1 MLELGVDDYIRTKDN
16 RIAIVNKIEPHII
29 VGFFDDDSEKSLSI
43 NEIKEVILGNSS
55 LNIGDRVKL
64 ETVFYKEASEENPHD
79 CLGTVIDYDGYWF
92 YVDWDNGQW
101 NTYRKLDADL
111 TVVK

>member
-29 VGFFDDDSEKSLSI
+29 VGFFDDDSEKSISMDD
-43 NEIKEVILGNSS
+43 IKEIILGNSS

-64 ETVFYKEASEENPHD
+64 ETVFYKENSKESPYD
-79 CLGTVIDYDGYWF
+79 CLGTVTDFDGYWF
-92 YVDWDNGQW
+92 YVDWDNGEF

-111 TVVK
+111 IVV